1 MTILVEMPLKKYP
14 RNIITFIRVANVA
27 LTMRLMRIMAT
38 VGLESWQR
46 HFSDSKHFA
55 KGAIILIT
63 ELELTGGERRGW
75 VSEESTE
82 LMDTFAGSIAAVDPS
97 PSRCTPT

>member
-14 RNIITFIRVANVA
+14 RNITMFIRVANAA
-27 LTMRLMRIMAT
+27 LTMRLMSMMAT
-38 VGLESWQR
+38 VGLESGQR
-46 HFSDSKHFA
+46 RFRDSKHLA

-63 ELELTGGERRGW
+63 ELESTGGERRGW

-82 LMDTFAGSIAAVDPS
+82 LMDTFAGSIPAVDPS